1 MEADSLATRL
11 EQLVGRGG
19 DDPVG
24 ADLGGL
30 QSELAALRAE
40 LDGWSLRLTGAVAAS
55 RIETGT
61 VVRRVAEL
69 GGDLRRL
76 MTAERQQDAERTAA
90 AQAATGEARASLEAR
105 MAVLEDTLDAMAE
118 RLEALARDGAH
129 TTRDQLRVLL
139 AAAAR
144 IERRLDAM
152 DPSAADLKDAAPN
165 DER

>member
-24 ADLGGL
+24 ADLGDL
-30 QSELAALRAE
+30 DSELAALRAE

-69 GGDLRRL
+69 GGDLRQL
-76 MTAERQQDAERTAA
+76 MTAAQQDAERTAA
-90 AQAATGEARASLEAR
+90 AQVASGEARASLEAR

-129 TTRDQLRVLL
+129 TTRDQLRALL
-139 AAAAR
+139 ATAAR

-152 DPSAADLKDAAPN
+152 DPATADLKAAGRN

>member
-1 MEADSLATRL
+1 MEAESLATRI
-11 EQLVGRGG
+11 ERLVALDRDEPTGG
-19 DDPVG
+19 DP
-24 ADLGGL
+24 GGPRG
-30 QSELAALRAE
+30 ELAALRAE
-40 LDGWSLRLTGAVAAS
+40 LDGWSVRLTGAVAAS

-76 MTAERQQDAERTAA
+76 VTAERQDAERTAA
-90 AQAATGEARASLEAR
+90 AQAATGEARAALEAR

-129 TTRDQLRVLL
+129 TTRDQLRALL
-139 AAAAR
+139 ATGAR

-152 DPSAADLKDAAPN
+152 DPATVDLKGAAKS
-165 DER
+165 DDR

>member
-1 MEADSLATRL
+1 MEAESLAARIERL
-11 EQLVGRGG
+11 VALDRDEPAGG
-19 DDPVG
+19 DPAG
-24 ADLGGL
+24 PRG
-30 QSELAALRAE
+30 ELAALRAE
-40 LDGWSLRLTGAVAAS
+40 LDGWSIRLTGAVAAS

-76 MTAERQQDAERTAA
+76 VTAERQDVERTAA
-90 AQAATGEARASLEAR
+90 AQAATGEARVALEAR

-129 TTRDQLRVLL
+129 TTGDQLRALL
-139 AAAAR
+139 ATGAR

-152 DPSAADLKDAAPN
+152 DPGTVALKDVAKS